1 MKLVCERARKR
12 ARVGAVLGILLTR
25 ASPCFAGDPILPPPP
40 PHANGQVLWH
50 IVHDQCVPDER
61 SHRQPAPCAEVELGH
76 GVDHGFAVLKDKHG
90 VAQYLLMPTEDITG
104 IEDQRVLAP
113 GAVNYFA
120 AAWTAR
126 TLVEA
131 RLGKP
136 MPRQDMGVSVNSIYG
151 RSQDLLHLHVDC
163 LAPSTVAALSAA
175 GPRLSA
181 HWSREPL
188 MLAGHPYLALA
199 VAGED
204 LKSDPFTLLARGVPG
219 AASQM
224 GAWTLVLA
232 GARGPGGAPMFILL
246 ASEADPLMGR
256 FASGEELQDHD
267 CTVAQTAPTAHR

>member
-1 MKLVCERARKR
+1 MIPPFRSAGVHAMIATLLAISSS
-12 ARVGAVLGILLTR
+12 AV
-25 ASPCFAGDPILPPPP
+25 AGEPILPPPP

-50 IVHDQCVPDER
+50 IVHDQCVPDELA
-61 SHRQPAPCAEVELGH
+61 HGQPAPCAEVDIPN

-90 VAQYLLMPTEDITG
+90 VAQYLLMPTQDITG
-104 IEDQRVLAP
+104 IEDARILAP

-126 TLVEA
+126 ALVEA
-131 RLGKP
+131 KLGHTL
-136 MPRQDMGVSVNSIYG
+136 PRQDLGVSVNSIYG

-163 LAPSTVAALSAA
+163 LALATVAALSAA
-175 GPRLSA
+175 APRIGA

-188 MLAGHPYLALA
+188 MLDGHPYLTLAL
-199 VAGED
+199 AGED
-204 LKSDPFTLLARGVPG
+204 LKADPFTLLARGVPG
-219 AASQM
+219 AAAHM

-232 GARGPGGAPMFILL
+232 GATARGGAPMFILL

-267 CTVAQTAPTAHR
+267 CAVAGAAAIPRR